1 MVNTLHAASGRIAA
15 LALWLLF
22 TPPILHALGP
32 DGFAVWALFYALT
45 GYLYSMDFGLAQ
57 GTLRSAAAARERGDH
72 AEAGV
77 FGRIAVIGY
86 LALGAVWVI
95 AMLALRAPI
104 LSWLRIP
111 PGLAPDAGFAMVVG
125 AGVFV
130 AGGVA
135 NVTMSLLQGYG
146 RFDLAN
152 SVLLTMT
159 GAQAVGLLIALRHP
173 TPLRSLVMVVGA
185 ASLLGCVTGF
195 TLVRTAIPELRWG
208 SGRET
213 RQRVREVMRFG
224 GPMQVTNL
232 LATIHVHL
240 DKLLISR
247 FVALASVASY
257 ELGSR
262 VASMVSTF
270 PQLLLLP
277 VVPESAAM
285 EAAGQ
290 SIRLRE
296 LYRRGSRFYLA
307 VAALGMAG
315 AVACAGR
322 VYTVWLGSPQP
333 EATLV
338 LRGLATA
345 IGISLLTGMGTTIAR
360 GVGRTDLEMW
370 FAVCAVA
377 LHLLLS
383 LLWVPR
389 HGLPGALA
397 AILLGNLVGSVLF
410 LVLFARLMH
419 WPIGAVVVAP
429 IVRPIAAFIAGALA
443 GWSIDRALPPAHGV
457 VGWLALT
464 AVGTTSVIA
473 TSLVLWVTGG
483 LSWNEVRVLFRRE
496 S

>member
-1 MVNTLHAASGRIAA
+1 MVNSLHAASGRIAA
-15 LALWLLF
+15 LVLWLLF

-72 AEAGV
+72 AEAGA
-77 FGRIAVIGY
+77 FAQIAVIGY
-86 LALGAVWVI
+86 LALGAIWVL
-95 AMLALRAPI
+95 ATLALRAPI
-104 LSWLRIP
+104 LRWLRIP

-130 AGGVA
+130 AGGIA

-159 GAQAVGLLIALRHP
+159 GAQAVGLAVALRHP
-173 TPLRSLVMVVGA
+173 TPLRWLVTVVGVASLV
-185 ASLLGCVTGF
+185 GCATGF
-195 TLVRTAIPELRWG
+195 VIVRAAIPHLGWG
-208 SGRET
+208 DGRET
-213 RQRVREVMRFG
+213 RHRVGEVMRFG
-224 GPMQVTNL
+224 GPMQITNL

-262 VASMVSTF
+262 VATMVSTF
-270 PQLLLLP
+270 PQMVLLP

-290 SIRLRE
+290 STRLRE
-296 LYRRGSRFYLA
+296 LYARGSRFYLA
-307 VAALGMAG
+307 LAALGTAG

-333 EATLV
+333 EATFM
-338 LRGLATA
+338 LRGLAIA
-345 IGISLLTGMGTTIAR
+345 IGVSLLTGMGTTIAR

-370 FAVCAVA
+370 FAVCAVT
-377 LHLLLS
+377 LHLALS

-389 HGLPGALA
+389 FGLPGALG
-397 AILLGNLVGSVLF
+397 AILLGNLCGSLLFFVLF
-410 LVLFARLMH
+410 SRLMQ
-419 WPIGAVVVAP
+419 WPVVGVVVAP
-429 IVRPIAAFIAGALA
+429 VLGPIVAAAAGGLA
-443 GWSIDRALPPAHGV
+443 GWSLDRLLPAAHGAA
-457 VGWLALT
+457 GWLALT
-464 AVGTTSVIA
+464 AVGAGSVLG
-473 TSLVLWVTGG
+473 TSLVLWLTGC
-483 LSWNEVRVLFRRE
+483 LRWAEVRVLFRQRA
-496 S
+496 